1 MADDGVSCLIPDGFR
16 MGEFSMR
23 IAIAAATCA
32 FLAIPA
38 QAQDAAGEDLMA
50 GSVYDGDYLSVGVG
64 VGYGPSYDGSDDYV
78 LFPAPLVQGSL
89 GGVGISPRGAGLAL
103 DFIPDADEGIS
114 FDAGIAARM
123 RANRARQIKDPVVY
137 AAGKLDIAVEV
148 GPTVGISIP
157 KVLHGYDSLSFT
169 VDTRWDVAG
178 AHRGMVI
185 DPSVTYFTPLSTAIA
200 ASLTVSAEY
209 GDRKFRDYYYSVS
222 TAQSLA
228 SGLPLYQPD
237 GGGFTKAGATLF
249 LGYDLDGDLR
259 NGGWGLV
266 GLAGYS
272 RMLGDAKAS
281 PYVALRGSPDQFFG
295 GLGVGYT
302 F

>member
-1 MADDGVSCLIPDGFR
+1 MRLAIP
-16 MGEFSMR
+16 
-23 IAIAAATCA
+23 AAACV

-38 QAQDAAGEDLMA
+38 QAQDSQSEDLMA
-50 GSVYDGDYLSVGVG
+50 GSIYDGDYLSVGVG

-78 LFPAPLVQGSL
+78 AFPAPLVQGSL
-89 GGVGISPRGAGLAL
+89 GGIGISPRGAGLAL

-114 FDAGIAARM
+114 FDGGIAARV

-178 AHRGMVI
+178 AHDGMVI
-185 DPSVTYFTPLSTAIA
+185 EPSITYFTPLSLGMA
-200 ASLTVSAEY
+200 ASLTLSAEY
-209 GDRKFRDYYYSVS
+209 GDGSFRDYYYSVS
-222 TAQSLA
+222 PAQSLA
-228 SGLPLYQPD
+228 SGLPLYQAN
-237 GGGFTKAGATLF
+237 GGGFNKAGATLF
-249 LGYDLDGDLR
+249 FGYDLDGDLR
-259 NGGWGLV
+259 NGGWALV
-266 GLAGYS
+266 GIGGYS

-281 PYVALRGSPDQFFG
+281 PYVALRGSPDQFFTAF
-295 GLGVGYT
+295 GVGYT